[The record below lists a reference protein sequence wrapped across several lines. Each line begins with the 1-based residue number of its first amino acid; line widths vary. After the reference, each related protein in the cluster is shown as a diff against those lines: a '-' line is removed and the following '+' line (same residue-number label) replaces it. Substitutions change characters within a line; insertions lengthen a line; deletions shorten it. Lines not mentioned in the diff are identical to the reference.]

1 MYYGNKGLE
10 FSLGSCKKWAIVF
23 ALCLKTANFEHN
35 FDGKNI

>member
-10 FSLGSCKKWAIVF
+10 LSLGSCKKRVIVL
-23 ALCLKTANFEHN
+23 ALCLKKANFEYN